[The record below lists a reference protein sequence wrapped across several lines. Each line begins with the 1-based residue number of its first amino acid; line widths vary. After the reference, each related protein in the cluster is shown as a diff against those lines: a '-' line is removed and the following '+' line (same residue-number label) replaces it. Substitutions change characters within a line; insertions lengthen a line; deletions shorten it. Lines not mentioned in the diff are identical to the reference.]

1 MTNKV
6 SIAQGDP
13 IAKMKNLPQ
22 HSFSGQPIERRV
34 LPVLL
39 IAFGLLTILLDI
51 LSPPIT
57 TFTVFI
63 AYAVIFSL
71 LRLCARE
78 HRSVDR
84 AATQAREY
92 EFTQPLVSI
101 VIPAHNEERVIA
113 MTIKSMLQI
122 DYPSYELLV
131 VDDRSTD
138 QTAAILR
145 TIKMANDPRFRYF
158 TRPDDS
164 RPGKAASINDAIS
177 HTNGKLIAV
186 FDADAQ
192 VEPDFL
198 TKMVPYFANP
208 LVGAVQGKKKLINA
222 DQNLLTSCQ
231 KNEYYMDHHFQS
243 VRDTV
248 RSAVELRGNGML
260 LRRTAL
266 EELGGLSERTLSEDL
281 DLCTRMHAAGW
292 DLRFAQDASVAEE
305 APATLSALFKQRTRW
320 TEGCILRY
328 LDHAPRIILNKKL
341 ALRTKLD
348 TVLFIFEFIGPF
360 WLLMENIVLATQWL
374 NGTLAPQPLL
384 FAAPAMAVLCLYFI
398 YASFVGIYKEENG
411 SIVKS
416 IQGTV
421 MVYFYLSLLFVP
433 IVFRLMF
440 KFLKN
445 KERDLT
451 WYKTPRYGAAM
462 K

>member
-1 MTNKV
+1 M
-6 SIAQGDP
+6 SIAQCDP
-13 IAKMKNLPQ
+13 AAKMKKLPQ
-22 HSFSGQPIERRV
+22 QLPGSQPVERR
-34 LPVLL
+34 LLL
-39 IAFGLLTILLDI
+39 ILLAAFFSLTILLDI

-57 TFTVFI
+57 TFTVLI
-63 AYAVIFSL
+63 AYVVIFSL

-78 HRSVDR
+78 HQSVDR
-84 AATQAREY
+84 AATQERES

-101 VIPAHNEERVIA
+101 VIPAHNEELVIA

-122 DYPSYELLV
+122 DYPNYELLV
-131 VDDRSTD
+131 VDDHSTD

-145 TIKMANDPRFRYF
+145 SIHTAADSRFRYY
-158 TRPDDS
+158 S
-164 RPGKAASINDAIS
+164 RPAESRQGKAASINDALTQTS
-177 HTNGKLIAV
+177 GKLIAV

-222 DQNLLTSCQ
+222 NQNLLTSCQ
-231 KNEYYMDHHFQS
+231 QNEYYMDHHFQA
-243 VRDTV
+243 VRDTI

-266 EELGGLSERTLSEDL
+266 EELGGLNERAIAEDL
-281 DLCTRMHAAGW
+281 DLCTRMHTEGW
-292 DLRFAQDASVAEE
+292 DVRFAQDAVVSEE
-305 APATLSALFKQRTRW
+305 APITLDALFKQRIRW

-328 LDHAPRIILNKKL
+328 FDHAQRILFNRKL

-348 TVLFIFEFIGPF
+348 ASLFILEFIGPA
-360 WLLMENIVLATQWL
+360 WLLMENLVLIARL
-374 NGTLAPQPLL
+374 LSGTLPPQPLL
-384 FAAPAMAVLCLYFI
+384 FAAPAMTVLCLYFI
-398 YASFVGIYKEENG
+398 YASLVGIYKEENG
-411 SIVKS
+411 SISKTAK
-416 IQGTV
+416 GTL
-421 MVYFYLSLLFVP
+421 MVYLYLTLLFVP
-433 IVFRLMF
+433 IIFHLMF

-445 KERDLT
+445 KERNLA

>member
-22 HSFSGQPIERRV
+22 HSFGGQPAERR
-34 LPVLL
+34 LMLVLL
-39 IAFGLLTILLDI
+39 AGFALLTILLDI
-51 LSPPIT
+51 YSPPVT

-71 LRLCARE
+71 LKLCARE

-84 AATQAREY
+84 IATQAREY

-113 MTIKSMLQI
+113 MTIKSMLQL

-145 TIKMANDPRFRYF
+145 TIKMSDDPRFRYF
-158 TRPDDS
+158 SRPEDS
-164 RPGKAASINDAIS
+164 RAGKAASINEALS

-208 LVGAVQGKKKLINA
+208 LVGAVQGKKKLINGN
-222 DQNLLTSCQ
+222 QNLLTTCQ
-231 KNEYYMDHHFQS
+231 KNEYYMDHHFQA

-266 EELGGLSERTLSEDL
+266 EELGGLNERAMCEDL
-281 DLCTRMHAAGW
+281 DLCTRLHAAGW
-292 DLRFAQDASVAEE
+292 DLRFAQDALVAEE
-305 APATLSALFKQRTRW
+305 APTTLSALFKQRVRW
-320 TEGCILRY
+320 TEGSILRY
-328 LDHAPRIILNKKL
+328 IDHAPRILFNKKL

-348 TVLFIFEFIGPF
+348 AVLFIFEFIGPF
-360 WLLMENIVLATQWL
+360 WLLMENIALVTQWA
-374 NGTLAPQPLL
+374 NGTLAPRPLL
-384 FAAPAMAVLCLYFI
+384 FAAPAMTVLCLYFI
-398 YASFVGIYKEENG
+398 YASFVGIYKEENR
-411 SIVKS
+411 SFLKA
-416 IQGTV
+416 IQGAL
-421 MVYFYLSLLFVP
+421 MVYFYLTILFVP

-445 KERDLT
+445 NERDLS
-451 WYKTPRYGAAM
+451 WYKPPRYGAAM